1 MPFPS
6 VIEIAKTDLFTN
18 EDELRSRYPDVL
30 VQRVCV
36 FVTCICGVLPIPMLR
51 TGSSSR
57 HAWGVMGFHA
67 SPLTLTLRW

>member
-30 VQRVCV
+30 VQ
-36 FVTCICGVLPIPMLR
+36 MLR